1 MSRGLGPAMVGTDQW
16 NLAKSKVTAAKEF
29 SRRIKEEHHQYLRPG
44 RQNSAKEDL
53 QRRLL

>member
-44 RQNSAKEDL
+44 RQSSAKEDL